1 MDSKSIKI
9 LQECINELLGSKVLV
24 IDGIFGEKTKLAM
37 EKCDKTKLE
46 NLIKNKGNNKFFPV
60 KCFEKPKSYKS
71 LVGKFQANR
80 ENGNR
85 WHAGVDIYNKVG
97 TEVYAIEDGII
108 RRISEKFYK
117 NVGAVEIRHKTYIG
131 RYCEITPLK
140 IFKVGDMVK
149 AGQLIGHI
157 AKIEGLNISMLH
169 FEMYSNVD
177 DKSPLTVIGNNKF
190 NRRGDLLNPTDFIDS
205 LPVKK

>member
-1 MDSKSIKI
+1 
-9 LQECINELLGSKVLV
+9 
-24 IDGIFGEKTKLAM
+24 
-37 EKCDKTKLE
+37 
-46 NLIKNKGNNKFFPV
+46 
-60 KCFEKPKSYKS
+60 
-71 LVGKFQANR
+71 
-80 ENGNR
+80 
-85 WHAGVDIYNKVG
+85 
-97 TEVYAIEDGII
+97 
-108 RRISEKFYK
+108 
-117 NVGAVEIRHKTYIG
+117 
-131 RYCEITPLK
+131 
-140 IFKVGDMVK
+140 MVK